1 MTKLHLNWPNSG
13 RRGVPMADFVCIT
26 AIKADARE
34 PNLRKI
40 HSGSKVIG
48 RIRRQD
54 VDALQL
60 AVHDEL
66 DPSMLDAIAA
76 CDRRVALRLRAI
88 RSLSR
93 AAASRQRLATRLA
106 PHADNFEQVTAI
118 LDELEQDGLLDDAVA
133 ADQIAQEV
141 LRRGPIGTYKLT
153 SLLRSRGF
161 GGDLS
166 RSVAAKYMSDR
177 DELADALEAA
187 GKAARGLDRLPLDTA
202 RRRLTG
208 RLARKG
214 FSAGVVR
221 ETVDRTL
228 SSE

>member
-1 MTKLHLNWPNSG
+1 MVDTRL
-13 RRGVPMADFVCIT
+13 IT
-26 AIKADARE
+26 AIKADPRE
-34 PNLRKI
+34 PDLRKI
-40 HSGSKVIG
+40 QSGSKVIG

-54 VDALQL
+54 VESLQL

-66 DPSMLDAIAA
+66 DASMLDAIAA
-76 CDRRVALRLRAI
+76 CARRVALRLRAI

-106 PHADNFEQVTAI
+106 PHADNFEQVTTI

-153 SLLRSRGF
+153 AMLRSRGF
-161 GGDLS
+161 AGDLS
-166 RSVAAKYMSDR
+166 RSVAAKYLDDR
-177 DELADALEAA
+177 DELADAMEAA
-187 GKAARGLDRLPLDTA
+187 QKAARGLDRLPPETA
-202 RRRLTG
+202 RRRLIG

-214 FSAGVVR
+214 FSASVVR
-221 ETVDRTL
+221 ETVERTL
-228 SSE
+228 IRD